1 MPNYY
6 VGLMSGTS
14 MDGIDAVVVDF
25 SSPLAD
31 ETLRLVCAYSHPWP
45 DDVYQQLM
53 ASRDIPDEELHL
65 LHDLDIRLGTI
76 FAEATRAL
84 LDKANLS
91 ADAIIAIGN
100 HGQTVRHRP
109 DASRPF
115 SLQIGD
121 AKTLAQQTGIRVISD
136 FRSAD
141 IAAGG
146 QGAPLAPAFHAAV
159 FSSETEARG
168 VLNIGGIA
176 NLTAL
181 PAGAGGDEH
190 PAVIGF
196 DTGPGNTLMDA
207 WMKKT
212 CGRSFDD
219 NGEFARSGQINEAL
233 LKRCLS
239 DAYFHAPPAKST
251 GFELFNLDWLS
262 VQLDQT
268 PDAATLSS
276 ADIQATLC
284 ELSARSI
291 SDAVSRYAGNIQHL
305 LVCGGG
311 VHNTHLMASIRS
323 ALPECQVES
332 TQVCGIHPD
341 WVEAVAFAWLAKRR
355 INNQAGNLPSVTGA
369 GTAVMLGQIT
379 DF

>member
-25 SSPLAD
+25 PNSLSD
-31 ETLRLVCAYSHPWP
+31 ETPRLVCTYSHPWP

-53 ASRDIPDEELHL
+53 ASRDIPDEQLHL

-76 FAEATRAL
+76 FAEATRTL
-84 LDKANLS
+84 LDKAKLS

-100 HGQTVRHRP
+100 HGQTLRHRP
-109 DASRPF
+109 DANRPF

-121 AKTLAQQTGIRVISD
+121 AQMLAQQTGIRVISD

-141 IAAGG
+141 IEAGG

-159 FSSETEARG
+159 FSSKAEVRG

-176 NLTAL
+176 NLTVL
-181 PAGAGGDEH
+181 PAGVGSDEDA
-190 PAVIGF
+190 AVIGF

-207 WMKKT
+207 WMTKT
-212 CGRSFDD
+212 CGRSFDE
-219 NGEFARSGQINEAL
+219 NGEFARSGQINELL
-233 LKRCLS
+233 LKHCLS
-239 DAYFHAPPAKST
+239 DPYFHTPPAKST

-262 VQLDQT
+262 AQLDQI

-291 SDAVSRYAGNIQHL
+291 SDAVNHYAENIQRL

-311 VHNTHLMASIRS
+311 VHNKHLMASIRS
-323 ALPECQVES
+323 ALPDCKVES
-332 TQVCGIHPD
+332 TEVCGIHPD
-341 WVEAVAFAWLAKRR
+341 WVEAMAFAWLAKRR
-355 INNQAGNLPSVTGA
+355 LNNQPGNLASVTGA
-369 GTAVMLGQIT
+369 GMAVMLGQIT

>member
-1 MPNYY
+1 MPDYY

-31 ETLRLVCAYSHPWP
+31 ETPRIVCAYSHPWP

-53 ASRDIPDEELHL
+53 ASRDIPDDELHL

-76 FAEATRAL
+76 FAEATLAL
-84 LDKANLS
+84 LDKAKLS
-91 ADAIIAIGN
+91 AADIIAIGN
-100 HGQTVRHRP
+100 HGQTLRHRP
-109 DASRPF
+109 DASQPF

-141 IAAGG
+141 IDAGG
-146 QGAPLAPAFHAAV
+146 QGAPLTPAFHAAV
-159 FSSETEARG
+159 FSSENEARG

-176 NLTAL
+176 NLTVL
-181 PAGAGGDEH
+181 PAGTCDDEYS
-190 PAVIGF
+190 AVIGF

-207 WMKKT
+207 WMTKT
-212 CGRSFDD
+212 CGRSFDE
-219 NGEFARSGQINEAL
+219 NGEFARAGQINEVL

-239 DAYFHAPPAKST
+239 DAYFHTPPAKST
-251 GFELFNLDWLS
+251 GFELFNLEWLS
-262 VQLDQT
+262 AQLDKV
-268 PDAATLSS
+268 PDAAVLSS

-284 ELSARSI
+284 ALSARSI
-291 SDAVSRYAGNIQHL
+291 SDAVSRYARDIQHL

-323 ALPECQVES
+323 ALPDCQVES
-332 TQVCGIHPD
+332 TEVCGIHPD
-341 WVEAVAFAWLAKRR
+341 WVEAMAFAWLAKRR
-355 INNQAGNLPSVTGA
+355 INNQPGNLPSVTGA

-379 DF
+379 NF

>member
-25 SSPLAD
+25 PSSLSD
-31 ETLRLVCAYSHPWP
+31 ETPRLVCTYSHPWP
-45 DDVYQQLM
+45 DDVYQQLL
-53 ASRDIPDEELHL
+53 ASRDIPDEELYL

-84 LDKANLS
+84 LGKAKLS

-100 HGQTVRHRP
+100 HGQTLRHRP

-121 AKTLAQQTGIRVISD
+121 AQTLAQQTGIRVISD

-141 IAAGG
+141 IEAGG

-159 FSSETEARG
+159 FSSGAETRG

-176 NLTAL
+176 NLTVL
-181 PAGAGGDEH
+181 PAGAGGDEDA
-190 PAVIGF
+190 AVIGF

-207 WMKKT
+207 WMTRT
-212 CGRSFDD
+212 CGRSFDE
-219 NGEFARSGQINEAL
+219 NGEFARSGQINEVL

-239 DAYFHAPPAKST
+239 EPYFHTPPSKST

-262 VQLDQT
+262 AQLDQI

-284 ELSARSI
+284 EVSARSI
-291 SDAVSRYAGNIQHL
+291 SDAVNRYAKNIQHL

-323 ALPECQVES
+323 ALPDCQVES
-332 TQVCGIHPD
+332 TEACGIHPD
-341 WVEAVAFAWLAKRR
+341 WVEAMAFAWLAKRR
-355 INNQAGNLPSVTGA
+355 LNNQPGNMASVTGA
-369 GTAVMLGQIT
+369 GMAVMLGQIT

>member
-25 SSPLAD
+25 PDSLSDKTP
-31 ETLRLVCAYSHPWP
+31 RLVCAYSHPWP

-84 LDKANLS
+84 LEKARLG
-91 ADAIIAIGN
+91 ADDIIAIGN
-100 HGQTVRHRP
+100 HGQTLRHRP

-121 AKTLAQQTGIRVISD
+121 ARTLAQQTCIRVISD

-159 FSSETEARG
+159 FSSENEARG

-176 NLTAL
+176 NLTVL
-181 PAGAGGDEH
+181 PADAGGDEH
-190 PAVIGF
+190 DLHERRPSLAYHL
-196 DTGPGNTLMDA
+196 PGCL
-207 WMKKT
+207 
-212 CGRSFDD
+212 
-219 NGEFARSGQINEAL
+219 ARRCIERCEVTRCCWWPPSSGA
-233 LKRCLS
+233 R
-239 DAYFHAPPAKST
+239 H
-251 GFELFNLDWLS
+251 
-262 VQLDQT
+262 
-268 PDAATLSS
+268 SS
-276 ADIQATLC
+276 
-284 ELSARSI
+284 LSAR
-291 SDAVSRYAGNIQHL
+291 VW
-305 LVCGGG
+305 
-311 VHNTHLMASIRS
+311 NT
-323 ALPECQVES
+323 
-332 TQVCGIHPD
+332 
-341 WVEAVAFAWLAKRR
+341 LAR
-355 INNQAGNLPSVTGA
+355 
-369 GTAVMLGQIT
+369 
-379 DF
+379 